1 MKKQKSILG
10 FGLLILVLV
19 LGVGYAVVSNVGLDI
34 SGTAAVK
41 NANLKVAF
49 NGTTNVSNPDKVT
62 AEATDD
68 ALTAKIT
75 VKDLELNDEVTAT
88 YTVKNDETDVNAS
101 LIQGTIENDKDE
113 FFQVTTDATTAKTIT
128 AGETTTVTVT
138 VKLIKTPVATDDS
151 TATIKVNL
159 TATPVAQ

>member
-10 FGLLILVLV
+10 IGLLILVLV

-41 NANLKVAF
+41 NAGLKVAF
-49 NGTTNVSNPDKVT
+49 NGTTSVSNQDKVT

-75 VKDLELNDEVTAT
+75 VKDLELNSEVTAT
-88 YTVKNDETDVNAS
+88 YTIKNAETDINAN
-101 LIQGTIENDKDE
+101 LVQGTIENDKSE
-113 FFQVTTDATTAKTIT
+113 FFQVTTDATTAKTIA

-138 VKLIKTPVATDDS
+138 VKLIKTPVSTDDS

-159 TATPVAQ
+159 TATPVA

>member
-10 FGLLILVLV
+10 VGLLILVLV

-34 SGTAAVK
+34 SGNAAVK
-41 NANLKVAF
+41 GAVLKAAF
-49 NGTTNVSNPDKVT
+49 NGTTDVSNEDKVI
-62 AEATDD
+62 AEATGD

-88 YTVKNDETDVNAS
+88 YTIKNDETDVNAN
-101 LIQGTIENDKDE
+101 LVQGTIENDKEE

-128 AGETTTVTVT
+128 AGGITTVTVT
-138 VKLIKTPVATDDS
+138 VKLIKTPVSIDDS

>member
-49 NGTTNVSNPDKVT
+49 NGTTNQ
-62 AEATDD
+62 
-68 ALTAKIT
+68 
-75 VKDLELNDEVTAT
+75 
-88 YTVKNDETDVNAS
+88 
-101 LIQGTIENDKDE
+101 IQ
-113 FFQVTTDATTAKTIT
+113 
-128 AGETTTVTVT
+128 
-138 VKLIKTPVATDDS
+138 IK
-151 TATIKVNL
+151 
-159 TATPVAQ
+159 